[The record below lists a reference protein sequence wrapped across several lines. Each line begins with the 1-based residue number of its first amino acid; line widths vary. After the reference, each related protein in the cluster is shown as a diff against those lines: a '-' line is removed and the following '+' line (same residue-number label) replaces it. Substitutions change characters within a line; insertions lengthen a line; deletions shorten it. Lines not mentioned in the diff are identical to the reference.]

1 MKLERRN
8 GDVGEKL
15 KMAGAILLS
24 LGLLLTA
31 GCSGAKKGPDKN
43 GVYKIKFGSTGN
55 NEHQYT
61 VYGKYFKQKVEELT
75 NGKVQVEIYPNNAL
89 GNEREM
95 AESTLMG
102 TIEMC
107 CVTSD
112 GTLPSWVP
120 ETQILSIPYLFAN
133 KKEAYYVLDHTLQ
146 DYLEPKFEAKGAKH
160 LAFAELGFRHFTNNT
175 RPIKKASDMKGLKI
189 RVQEAPV
196 WFALMNDL
204 QATATPVPFAELYT
218 ALQQGMVDGE
228 ENPIASVASSKFYE
242 VQKYMSL
249 DGHTYAA
256 GSALINKQF
265 YDSLPPEYQKAV
277 DEAAIYARDAQRAD
291 INGKEAKMLA
301 DMKAKGMEVDEV
313 DIDSFKEATKD
324 LYREPAVAK
333 LVKPELVELVKKAIA
348 DMPKS

>member
-1 MKLERRN
+1 MGKFTKLISLAMISLT
-8 GDVGEKL
+8 V
-15 KMAGAILLS
+15 LLA
-24 LGLLLTA
+24 A
-31 GCSGAKKGPDKN
+31 GCSTGKKGPDKD

-55 NEHQYT
+55 AQHQYT
-61 VYGKYFKQKVEELT
+61 VYGQYFKEKVEELT
-75 NGKVQVEIYPNNAL
+75 KGKVQVEIYPNNAL

-95 AESTLMG
+95 AESVLLG

-120 ETQILSIPYLFAN
+120 ETQILSIPYLFSN

-160 LAFAELGFRHFTNNT
+160 LAFAELGFRHFTNNI
-175 RPIKKASDMKGLKI
+175 RPIKKAEDMNGLKI

-196 WFALMNDL
+196 WFALLHDL
-204 QATATPVPFAELYT
+204 NATATPVPFAELYT
-218 ALQQGMVDGE
+218 ALQQGMVDGQ
-228 ENPIASVASSKFYE
+228 ENPIASIASSKFYE

-256 GSALINKQF
+256 GSAIINKKF

-277 DEAAIYARDAQRAD
+277 DEAALYARDAQRND

-301 DMKAKGMEVDEV
+301 DMKEAGLKVDEV
-313 DIDSFKEATKD
+313 DVESFKKATEN
-324 LYREPAVAK
+324 LYKEPAVAK
-333 LVKPELVELVKKAIA
+333 LVKPELVELVRNAIKS
-348 DMPKS
+348 MPNS

>member
-1 MKLERRN
+1 MLGK
-8 GDVGEKL
+8 KL
-15 KMAGAILLS
+15 KMAGALLLS

-175 RPIKKASDMKGLKI
+175 RPIKKASDMKGMKI

-291 INGKEAKMLA
+291 INGKETKMLE
-301 DMKAKGMEVDEV
+301 DMKAKVMEVDEV

>member
-1 MKLERRN
+1 MGNFTKLISLAMISLT
-8 GDVGEKL
+8 V
-15 KMAGAILLS
+15 LLA
-24 LGLLLTA
+24 A
-31 GCSGAKKGPDKN
+31 GCSTGKKGPDKD

-55 NEHQYT
+55 AQHQYT
-61 VYGKYFKQKVEELT
+61 VYGQYFKEKVEELT
-75 NGKVQVEIYPNNAL
+75 KGKVQVEIYPNNAL

-95 AESTLMG
+95 AESVLLG

-120 ETQILSIPYLFAN
+120 ETQILSIPYLFSN

-160 LAFAELGFRHFTNNT
+160 LAFAELGFRHFTNNI
-175 RPIKKASDMKGLKI
+175 RPIKKAEDMNGLKI

-196 WFALMNDL
+196 WFALLHDL
-204 QATATPVPFAELYT
+204 NATATPVPFAELYT
-218 ALQQGMVDGE
+218 ALQQGMVDGQ
-228 ENPIASVASSKFYE
+228 ENPIASIASSKFYE

-256 GSALINKQF
+256 GSAIINKKF

-277 DEAAIYARDAQRAD
+277 DEAALYARDAQRND

-301 DMKAKGMEVDEV
+301 DMKEAGLKVDEV
-313 DIDSFKEATKD
+313 DVESFKKATEN
-324 LYREPAVAK
+324 LYKEPAVAK
-333 LVKPELVELVKKAIA
+333 LVKPELVELVRNAIKS
-348 DMPKS
+348 MPNS

>member
-1 MKLERRN
+1 MGKFTKLISLAMISLT
-8 GDVGEKL
+8 V
-15 KMAGAILLS
+15 LLA
-24 LGLLLTA
+24 A
-31 GCSGAKKGPDKN
+31 GCSTGKKGPDKD

-55 NEHQYT
+55 AQHQYT
-61 VYGKYFKQKVEELT
+61 VYGQYFKEKVEELT
-75 NGKVQVEIYPNNAL
+75 KGKVQVEIYPNNAL

-95 AESTLMG
+95 AESVLLG

-120 ETQILSIPYLFAN
+120 ETQILSIPYLFSN

-160 LAFAELGFRHFTNNT
+160 LAFAELGFRHFTNNI
-175 RPIKKASDMKGLKI
+175 RPIKKAEDMNGLKI

-196 WFALMNDL
+196 WFALLHDL
-204 QATATPVPFAELYT
+204 NATATPVPFAELYT
-218 ALQQGMVDGE
+218 ALQQGVVDGQ
-228 ENPIASVASSKFYE
+228 ENPIASIASSKFYE

-256 GSALINKQF
+256 GSAIINKKF

-277 DEAAIYARDAQRAD
+277 DEAALYARDAQRND

-301 DMKAKGMEVDEV
+301 DMKEAGLKVDEV
-313 DIDSFKEATKD
+313 DVESFKKATEN
-324 LYREPAVAK
+324 LYKEPAVAK
-333 LVKPELVELVKKAIA
+333 LVKPELVELVRNAIKS
-348 DMPKS
+348 MPNS

>member
-1 MKLERRN
+1 MGKFTKLISLAM
-8 GDVGEKL
+8 VSL
-15 KMAGAILLS
+15 TVLLA
-24 LGLLLTA
+24 A
-31 GCSGAKKGPDKN
+31 GCSSGKKGPGKD

-55 NEHQYT
+55 AQHQYT
-61 VYGKYFKQKVEELT
+61 VYGQYFKEKVEELT
-75 NGKVQVEIYPNNAL
+75 KGKVQVEIYPNNAL

-95 AESTLMG
+95 AESVLLG

-120 ETQILSIPYLFAN
+120 ETQILSIPYLFSN

-160 LAFAELGFRHFTNNT
+160 LAFAELGFRHFTNNS
-175 RPIKKASDMKGLKI
+175 RPIKKAEDMNGLKI

-196 WFALMNDL
+196 WFALLHDL
-204 QATATPVPFAELYT
+204 NATATPVPFAELYT
-218 ALQQGMVDGE
+218 ALQQGMVDGQ
-228 ENPIASVASSKFYE
+228 ENPIASIASSKFYE

-256 GSALINKQF
+256 GSAIINKKF

-277 DEAAIYARDAQRAD
+277 DEAALYARDAQRDD

-301 DMKAKGMEVDEV
+301 DMKEAGLKVDEV
-313 DIDSFKEATKD
+313 DVESFKKATEN
-324 LYREPAVAK
+324 LYKEPAVAK
-333 LVKPELVELVKKAIA
+333 LVKPELVELVRNAIKS
-348 DMPKS
+348 MPNS

>member
-1 MKLERRN
+1 MGKFTKLISLAMISLT
-8 GDVGEKL
+8 V
-15 KMAGAILLS
+15 LLA
-24 LGLLLTA
+24 A
-31 GCSGAKKGPDKN
+31 GCSTGKKGPDKD

-55 NEHQYT
+55 AQHQYT
-61 VYGKYFKQKVEELT
+61 VYGQYFKEKVEELT
-75 NGKVQVEIYPNNAL
+75 KGKVQVEIYPNNAL

-95 AESTLMG
+95 AESVLLG

-120 ETQILSIPYLFAN
+120 ETQILSIPYLFSN

-160 LAFAELGFRHFTNNT
+160 LAFAELGFRHFTNNI
-175 RPIKKASDMKGLKI
+175 RPIKKAEDMNGLKI

-196 WFALMNDL
+196 WFALLHDL
-204 QATATPVPFAELYT
+204 NATATPVPFAELYT
-218 ALQQGMVDGE
+218 ALQQGMVDGQ
-228 ENPIASVASSKFYE
+228 ENPIASIASSKFYE

-256 GSALINKQF
+256 GSAIINKKF

-277 DEAAIYARDAQRAD
+277 DEAALYARDAQRND

-301 DMKAKGMEVDEV
+301 DMKEAGLKVDEV
-313 DIDSFKEATKD
+313 DVESFKKATD
-324 LYREPAVAK
+324 NLYKEPAVAK
-333 LVKPELVELVKKAIA
+333 LVKPELVELVRNAIKS
-348 DMPKS
+348 MPNS

>member
-1 MKLERRN
+1 MGKFTKLISLAMISLT
-8 GDVGEKL
+8 V
-15 KMAGAILLS
+15 LLA
-24 LGLLLTA
+24 A
-31 GCSGAKKGPDKN
+31 GCSTGKKGPDKD

-55 NEHQYT
+55 AQHQYT
-61 VYGKYFKQKVEELT
+61 VYGQYFKEKVEELT
-75 NGKVQVEIYPNNAL
+75 KGKVQVEIYPNNAL

-95 AESTLMG
+95 AESVLLG

-120 ETQILSIPYLFAN
+120 ETQILSIPYLFSN

-160 LAFAELGFRHFTNNT
+160 LAFAELGFRHFTNNI
-175 RPIKKASDMKGLKI
+175 RPIKKAEDMNGLKI

-196 WFALMNDL
+196 RFALLHDL
-204 QATATPVPFAELYT
+204 NATATPVPFAELYT
-218 ALQQGMVDGE
+218 ALQQGMVDGQ
-228 ENPIASVASSKFYE
+228 ENPIASIASSKFYE

-256 GSALINKQF
+256 GSAIINKKF

-277 DEAAIYARDAQRAD
+277 DEAALYARDAQRND

-301 DMKAKGMEVDEV
+301 DMKEAGLKVDEV
-313 DIDSFKEATKD
+313 DVESFKKATEN
-324 LYREPAVAK
+324 LYKEPAVAK
-333 LVKPELVELVKKAIA
+333 LVKPELVELVRNAIKS
-348 DMPKS
+348 MPNS

>member
-1 MKLERRN
+1 MGKFTKLISLAMISLT
-8 GDVGEKL
+8 V
-15 KMAGAILLS
+15 LLA
-24 LGLLLTA
+24 A
-31 GCSGAKKGPDKN
+31 GCSTGKKGPDKD

-55 NEHQYT
+55 AQHQYT
-61 VYGKYFKQKVEELT
+61 VYGQYFKEKVEELT
-75 NGKVQVEIYPNNAL
+75 KGKVQVEIYPNNAL

-95 AESTLMG
+95 VESVLLG

-120 ETQILSIPYLFAN
+120 ETQILSIPYLFSN

-160 LAFAELGFRHFTNNT
+160 LAFAELGFRHFTNNI
-175 RPIKKASDMKGLKI
+175 RPIKKAEDMNGLKI

-196 WFALMNDL
+196 WFALLHDL
-204 QATATPVPFAELYT
+204 NATATPVPFAELYT
-218 ALQQGMVDGE
+218 ALQQGMVDGQ
-228 ENPIASVASSKFYE
+228 ENPIASIASSKFYE

-256 GSALINKQF
+256 GSAIINKKF

-277 DEAAIYARDAQRAD
+277 DEAALYARDAQRND

-301 DMKAKGMEVDEV
+301 DMKEAGLKVDEV
-313 DIDSFKEATKD
+313 DVESFKKATEN
-324 LYREPAVAK
+324 LYKEPAVAK
-333 LVKPELVELVKKAIA
+333 LVKPELVELVRNAIKS
-348 DMPKS
+348 MPNS

>member
-1 MKLERRN
+1 MLGK
-8 GDVGEKL
+8 KL

-175 RPIKKASDMKGLKI
+175 RPIKKASDMKGMKI

-242 VQKYMSL
+242 VQKYISGTDHMADAWLVGINSEVFKGLSEKQQDAITKAGEEVQQWNVDFMEKEDETALQTLL
-249 DGHTYAA
+249 D
-256 GSALINKQF
+256 N
-265 YDSLPPEYQKAV
+265 
-277 DEAAIYARDAQRAD
+277 
-291 INGKEAKMLA
+291 
-301 DMKAKGMEVDEV
+301 GMEYNDISDEGREEFV
-313 DIDSFKEATKD
+313 KVSQSCYDKFKELIDDDELFDAT
-324 LYREPAVAK
+324 AK
-333 LVKPELVELVKKAIA
+333 FCGKN
-348 DMPKS
+348 

>member
-1 MKLERRN
+1 MGKFTKLIS
-8 GDVGEKL
+8 L
-15 KMAGAILLS
+15 AMISLTILLA
-24 LGLLLTA
+24 A
-31 GCSGAKKGPDKN
+31 GCSTGKKGPDKD

-55 NEHQYT
+55 AQHQYT
-61 VYGKYFKQKVEELT
+61 VYGQYFKEKVEELT
-75 NGKVQVEIYPNNAL
+75 KGKVQVEIYPNNAL

-95 AESTLMG
+95 AESVLLG

-120 ETQILSIPYLFAN
+120 ETQILSIPYLFSN

-160 LAFAELGFRHFTNNT
+160 LAFAELGFRHFTNNI
-175 RPIKKASDMKGLKI
+175 RPIKKAEDMNGLKI

-196 WFALMNDL
+196 WFALLHDL
-204 QATATPVPFAELYT
+204 NATATPVPFAELYT
-218 ALQQGMVDGE
+218 ALQQGMVDGQ
-228 ENPIASVASSKFYE
+228 ENPIASIASSKFYE

-256 GSALINKQF
+256 GSAIINKKF

-277 DEAAIYARDAQRAD
+277 DEAALYARDAQRND

-301 DMKAKGMEVDEV
+301 DMKEAGLKVDEV
-313 DIDSFKEATKD
+313 DVESFKKATEN
-324 LYREPAVAK
+324 LYKEPAVAK
-333 LVKPELVELVKKAIA
+333 LVKPELVELVRNAIKS
-348 DMPKS
+348 MPNS

>member
-1 MKLERRN
+1 MGKFTKLISLAMISLT
-8 GDVGEKL
+8 V
-15 KMAGAILLS
+15 LLA
-24 LGLLLTA
+24 A
-31 GCSGAKKGPDKN
+31 GCSTGKKGPDKD

-55 NEHQYT
+55 AQHQYT
-61 VYGKYFKQKVEELT
+61 VYGQYFKEKVEELT
-75 NGKVQVEIYPNNAL
+75 KGKVQVEIYPNNAL

-95 AESTLMG
+95 AESVLLG

-120 ETQILSIPYLFAN
+120 ETQILSIPYLFSN

-160 LAFAELGFRHFTNNT
+160 LAFAELGFRHFTNNI
-175 RPIKKASDMKGLKI
+175 RPIKKAEDMNGLKI
-189 RVQEAPV
+189 RVQEALV
-196 WFALMNDL
+196 WFALLHDL
-204 QATATPVPFAELYT
+204 NATATPVPFAELYT
-218 ALQQGMVDGE
+218 ALQQGMVDGQ
-228 ENPIASVASSKFYE
+228 ENPIASIASSKFYE

-256 GSALINKQF
+256 GSAIINKKF

-277 DEAAIYARDAQRAD
+277 DEAALYARDAQRND

-301 DMKAKGMEVDEV
+301 DMKEAGLKVDEV
-313 DIDSFKEATKD
+313 DVESFKKATEN
-324 LYREPAVAK
+324 LYKEPAVAK
-333 LVKPELVELVKKAIA
+333 LVKPELVELVRNAIKS
-348 DMPKS
+348 MPNS

>member
-1 MKLERRN
+1 
-8 GDVGEKL
+8 
-15 KMAGAILLS
+15 
-24 LGLLLTA
+24 
-31 GCSGAKKGPDKN
+31 
-43 GVYKIKFGSTGN
+43 
-55 NEHQYT
+55 
-61 VYGKYFKQKVEELT
+61 
-75 NGKVQVEIYPNNAL
+75 
-89 GNEREM
+89 
-95 AESTLMG
+95 
-102 TIEMC
+102 
-107 CVTSD
+107 
-112 GTLPSWVP
+112 
-120 ETQILSIPYLFAN
+120 
-133 KKEAYYVLDHTLQ
+133 
-146 DYLEPKFEAKGAKH
+146 
-160 LAFAELGFRHFTNNT
+160 
-175 RPIKKASDMKGLKI
+175 MKGLKI

>member
-1 MKLERRN
+1 MVHKL
-8 GDVGEKL
+8 L
-15 KMAGAILLS
+15 KTLGCVLLAV
-24 LGLLLTA
+24 GLLATA
-31 GCSGAKKGPDKN
+31 GCSTGKKGPDKD

-55 NEHQYT
+55 DQHQYT

-75 NGKVQVEIYPNNAL
+75 NGKVKVEIYPNNAL

-95 AESTLMG
+95 AESVLMG

-146 DYLEPKFEAKGAKH
+146 DYLEPKFEVKGAKH
-160 LAFAELGFRHFTNNT
+160 LAFAELGFRHFTNNK
-175 RPIKKASDMKGLKI
+175 RPIKKASDMEGLKI
-189 RVQEAPV
+189 RVQEAPI

-204 QATATPVPFAELYT
+204 HATATPVPFAELYT
-218 ALQQGMVDGE
+218 ALQQGMVDGQ
-228 ENPIASVASSKFYE
+228 ENPIASIASSKFNE

-256 GSALINKQF
+256 GSAIINKAF

-301 DMKAKGMEVDEV
+301 DMKAAGLEVDEV
-313 DIDSFKEATKD
+313 DINSFKKATEN
-324 LYREPAVAK
+324 LYKEPAVAK
-333 LVKPELVELVKKAIA
+333 LVKPELVELVKKSIRE
-348 DMPKS
+348 MPQS

>member
-1 MKLERRN
+1 MGKFTKLISLAMISLT
-8 GDVGEKL
+8 V
-15 KMAGAILLS
+15 LLA
-24 LGLLLTA
+24 A
-31 GCSGAKKGPDKN
+31 GCSTGKKGPDKD

-55 NEHQYT
+55 AQHQYT
-61 VYGKYFKQKVEELT
+61 VYGQYFKEKVEELT
-75 NGKVQVEIYPNNAL
+75 KGKVQVEIYPNNAL

-95 AESTLMG
+95 AGSVLLG

-120 ETQILSIPYLFAN
+120 ETQILSIPYLFSN

-160 LAFAELGFRHFTNNT
+160 LAFAELGFRHFTNNI
-175 RPIKKASDMKGLKI
+175 RPIKKAEDMNGLKI

-196 WFALMNDL
+196 WFALLHDL
-204 QATATPVPFAELYT
+204 NATATPVPFAELYT
-218 ALQQGMVDGE
+218 ALQQGMVDGQ
-228 ENPIASVASSKFYE
+228 ENPIASIASSKFYE

-256 GSALINKQF
+256 GSAIINKKF

-277 DEAAIYARDAQRAD
+277 DEAALYARDAQRND

-301 DMKAKGMEVDEV
+301 DMKEAGLKVDEV
-313 DIDSFKEATKD
+313 DVESFKKATEN
-324 LYREPAVAK
+324 LYKEPAVAK
-333 LVKPELVELVKKAIA
+333 LVKPELVELVRNAIKS
-348 DMPKS
+348 MPNS